1 MSFSLVTIRL
11 KPTMLDRTYQ
21 EMDTSFRSYWRSII
35 TIATSL
41 HRTREMRQLFLEL
54 TERLIEPWKMNN
66 WPKDQVAQF
75 MQCLTQSVLDLE
87 VPRDNQDIRCLW
99 DRYMQVVTI
108 CLMKM
113 YHN

>member
-1 MSFSLVTIRL
+1 
-11 KPTMLDRTYQ
+11 MLDRTYQ
-21 EMDTSFRSYWRSII
+21 EMDASFRSYWRSII

-54 TERLIEPWKMNN
+54 TERLIEPWKLNN
-66 WPKDQVAQF
+66 WPRDQVAQF
-75 MQCLTQSVLDLE
+75 MQCLTQAVLDLE

-108 CLMKM
+108 CLLKM